1 MGCGEESPA
10 DTSVYIGIFNSKV
23 NSSIL
28 SGAGVLDI
36 YNSCV
41 VGKGQIY
48 ESASIGGYEGCST
61 MGDINIYNSYIKA
74 TSQGDGAVIGSAK
87 NCTGGNIK
95 IVNSTVDAQS
105 TKDNVYGSGTGAAI
119 GSGAGGTGGN
129 IVIENSY
136 IIASGVKGAGIG
148 GGDDGNGGTIN
159 ITDSEVYAK
168 GKSYGVGIGCG
179 EDGEST
185 TVRICGS
192 SKVKAEAKAGSMSSA
207 VGHGGYWFSYD
218 GNSTY
223 IDEGLLVKAGE
234 KESSA
239 KDYSYKDRVKAAEN
253 NNYAYIYPCAF
264 RDRMALHQ
272 RG

>member
-119 GSGAGGTGGN
+119 ILSSTAETSRSPTCILSQSHNLAG
-129 IVIENSY
+129 
-136 IIASGVKGAGIG
+136 
-148 GGDDGNGGTIN
+148 
-159 ITDSEVYAK
+159 
-168 GKSYGVGIGCG
+168 
-179 EDGEST
+179 
-185 TVRICGS
+185 
-192 SKVKAEAKAGSMSSA
+192 MS
-207 VGHGGYWFSYD
+207 
-218 GNSTY
+218 
-223 IDEGLLVKAGE
+223 
-234 KESSA
+234 
-239 KDYSYKDRVKAAEN
+239 
-253 NNYAYIYPCAF
+253 
-264 RDRMALHQ
+264 
-272 RG
+272 

>member
-87 NCTGGNIK
+87 K
-95 IVNSTVDAQS
+95 L
-105 TKDNVYGSGTGAAI
+105 YG
-119 GSGAGGTGGN
+119 
-129 IVIENSY
+129 
-136 IIASGVKGAGIG
+136 
-148 GGDDGNGGTIN
+148 
-159 ITDSEVYAK
+159 
-168 GKSYGVGIGCG
+168 
-179 EDGEST
+179 
-185 TVRICGS
+185 R
-192 SKVKAEAKAGSMSSA
+192 
-207 VGHGGYWFSYD
+207 
-218 GNSTY
+218 
-223 IDEGLLVKAGE
+223 
-234 KESSA
+234 
-239 KDYSYKDRVKAAEN
+239 
-253 NNYAYIYPCAF
+253 
-264 RDRMALHQ
+264 
-272 RG
+272 